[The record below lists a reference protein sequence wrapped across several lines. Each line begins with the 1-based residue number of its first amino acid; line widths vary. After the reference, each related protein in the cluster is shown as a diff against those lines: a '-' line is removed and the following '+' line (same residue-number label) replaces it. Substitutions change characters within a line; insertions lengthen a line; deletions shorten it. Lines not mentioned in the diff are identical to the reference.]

1 MKKIF
6 IFSSLIF
13 FLSISAIYLWWSISK
28 PQIPQGIILIS
39 LDTLRADH
47 LGAYGYHRNTS
58 PSIDALAEESV
69 VFENAVVQSPW
80 TLPSHMSIMTSLYPS
95 FHGLTDKDTFS
106 PLSDEYVTLAEL
118 LKKGGYK
125 TAAFTDG
132 GFVSAKF
139 GFDRGFDTY
148 YDQGGGIKAI
158 LPKVKKWLDSLK
170 SEPFFLF
177 IHCYD
182 IHSPYNPP
190 PPYNTMFHDFP
201 YTGKIIPSNKTL
213 TNLLNN
219 RLDINSDDVNHIIA
233 FYDGGIRYTDAV
245 IGQFLSYLKGID
257 LFDQSLI
264 IVTSDHGE
272 EFYEHGSILH
282 WQLYFKPDLHVP
294 LIMHI
299 PEFPKREIRIKKL
312 VRSIDLLPTI
322 LDIAGLPNHN
332 QAQGRSIVP
341 LIRGKESFL
350 TRLWISISDLFRKE
364 RKVSFAETKYY
375 KHRKFES
382 PFKSI
387 IADDGYHM
395 VFDQT
400 SDSIKLFNLNLD
412 PDAKNNIA
420 NDHSGVTKRLLSQL
434 ERFFSSSNKR
444 EQGSQVV
451 SLDKQTLRQLEAL
464 GYVAHEEYKSDDENR
479 TESKNDGSSKYDS
492 TDGAEIKPDH
502 TPADSVRNLN
512 KFIRKEDIDEDQI
525 PDNMDKCIDT
535 DWDGYGTPGFEN
547 LCDEDNCPFIF
558 NPQQED
564 RNGNG
569 IGDLCENKIDS
580 SDEED
585 HDLDSITDAY
595 YWLEAERAFF
605 VVPPFQIAIDEDAS
619 GKKYIFSPEG
629 AGDHYQPGLIM
640 ATYTV
645 NITQAD
651 DYVLWGRVIAAS
663 EKDDTFF
670 VQIDGGFYNTWNVE
684 IGGSW
689 HWDVVNNRGR
699 VDPVIFSLKEGRHT
713 VKIVLRED
721 GVKLDKML
729 LTNDLNCIPSGK
741 SGMEEK

>member
-6 IFSSLIF
+6 IFLILVF
-13 FLSISAIYLWWSISK
+13 FLFLSAGYLWWSLSK

-47 LGAYGYHRNTS
+47 LGAYGYHRDTS
-58 PSIDALAEESV
+58 PSIDVLAKESV

-95 FHGLTDKDTFS
+95 FHGLTDKDTFL

-118 LKKGGYK
+118 LQKGGFK
-125 TAAFTDG
+125 TGAFTDG

-139 GFDRGFDTY
+139 GFGRGFDTY
-148 YDQGGGIKAI
+148 YDQGGGIKTI
-158 LPKVKKWLDSLK
+158 LPEAKKWLGLLK

-190 PPYNTMFHDFP
+190 PPYNTMFHDLP
-201 YTGKIIPSNKTL
+201 YTGNVIPSNKML

-219 RLDINSDDVNHIIA
+219 KVDINSDDVNHIIA
-233 FYDGGIRYTDAV
+233 FYDGGIRYTDAI
-245 IGQFLSYLKGID
+245 IGEFLSYLKSID
-257 LFDQSLI
+257 LYNQSLI

-299 PEFPKREIRIKKL
+299 PGFSKRKIRINEL

-322 LDIAGLPNHN
+322 VDIAGLPKHD
-332 QAQGRSIVP
+332 QAQGRSLLP
-341 LIRGKESFL
+341 LIRKKESLL
-350 TRLWISISDLFRKE
+350 TRVLLNISDLFKKE
-364 RKVSFAETKYY
+364 DTISFAETKYY
-375 KHRKFES
+375 KHRKLEN

-387 IADDGYHM
+387 IANDGYHM
-395 VFDQT
+395 VYDQI
-400 SDSIKLFNLNLD
+400 SDSIKLFNLTLD
-412 PDAKNNIA
+412 PDGKNNIA
-420 NDHSGVTKRLLSQL
+420 KDHSDVTQRLLSQW
-434 ERFFSSSNKR
+434 EKFFSAKK
-444 EQGSQVV
+444 ETSQRSQIV
-451 SLDKQTLRQLEAL
+451 SLDKQTLKQLEAL
-464 GYVAHEEYKSDDENR
+464 GYVDHEKYIPGDRMGTGNKDDVNSE
-479 TESKNDGSSKYDS
+479 YDS
-492 TDGAEIKPDH
+492 TEGVGRTPDNTSAEDVK
-502 TPADSVRNLN
+502 TVNTSVQ
-512 KFIRKEDIDEDQI
+512 KKDVDEDQI
-525 PDNMDKCIDT
+525 PDYLDECIDT
-535 DWDGYGTPGFEN
+535 DWDGYGTPGFLN
-547 LCDEDNCPFIF
+547 SCDEDNCPFIF

-564 RNGNG
+564 KNGNG
-569 IGDLCENKIDS
+569 IGDLCENYVENPDK
-580 SDEED
+580 ED
-585 HDLDSITDAY
+585 IDLDSTAAVH

-619 GKKYIFSPEG
+619 GEKYIFSPEG
-629 AGDHYQPGLIM
+629 SGDHYKPGLIM
-640 ATYTV
+640 VTYTV
-645 NITQAD
+645 KIAQAD

-663 EKDDTFF
+663 EEDDTFF
-670 VQIDGGFYNTWNVE
+670 VQIDDGFYNTWNIE
-684 IGGSW
+684 IGNSW

-699 VDPVIFSLKEGRHT
+699 IDPVIFSLKKGTHT

-729 LTNDLNCIPSGK
+729 LTNDLDFVPSGK
-741 SGMEEK
+741 KGIVEN